1 MGTLV
6 RAGTL
11 KDDKSLV
18 FEKDS
23 KIREIRDNLKFSKI
37 DFMCIFLYNQ
47 AQ

>member
-23 KIREIRDNLKFSKI
+23 RKIREIREIREN
-37 DFMCIFLYNQ
+37 
-47 AQ
+47 